1 MQYTITLNED
11 NPLGLSYLKTGELNM
26 VHSKAPQANLYERS
40 FWLHS
45 GDGINVALL
54 YRWMIEQ
61 GYTRPPAPMY
71 QMIDSIIAKDEAAL
85 EYLHKYYY
93 ALAGGS
99 DGGMFASV
107 EGDNNRLNITT
118 ITNEGMGDVIWAGN
132 VYRNAYET
140 YPGFRPENPPGTVD
154 TIIYFISQVYHN
166 GSVNSEYYQQAGI
179 IETPYN
185 VSFYGAPANN
195 NDSIPMQTL
204 DRVMIYGG
212 DNLWANPYL
221 YKRPNLYSLDVGHSV
236 PTWYEWADANGLTPD
251 EDPYEP
257 GGYTTPDGGNGEVR
271 VSVDIPQPDLP
282 PEALLESGIIQ
293 MYAPSSTEMKNFM
306 NYIYSASDS
315 FITNIKKI
323 WVNPMDSII
332 SFSIVP
338 FDVSAEKTDSQLV
351 KFCGLSTEV
360 SMTKVKQFKQFDFGD
375 LHIPRE
381 TNSALDYANFTKVQV
396 NLPFIGIQDLETDD
410 VMDADLNLVYNVDL
424 LSGDCIA
431 SILCRKTDNK
441 YNNKYEAPLYQF
453 KGNVILN
460 APVTGNSFASFY
472 GGVANLITK
481 TAAAAGGGGGGALGI
496 AGAASQFLLSEKA
509 NVQRSGSMTG
519 NSGQLG
525 NYIPYVILESPIRST
540 TEGMY
545 NRQGYPSNIMTKLS
559 SLENDNFHG
568 GYAQFMQ
575 GTVIVDDMKSAT
587 DREKEAIKQLLESG
601 IIFNEPE

>member
-1 MQYTITLNED
+1 MQYTISLNED

-26 VHSKAPQANLYERS
+26 VHTQDNLYQRS
-40 FWLHS
+40 FWLHP
-45 GDGINVALL
+45 GDGLNAGLL
-54 YRWMIEQ
+54 YRWMIEH
-61 GYTRPPAPMY
+61 GYKRPPSPLY
-71 QMIDSIIAKDEAAL
+71 QMIDAIIAKDEAAL
-85 EYLHKYYY
+85 EYLHTYYY
-93 ALAGGS
+93 ALAGGA

-107 EGDNNRLNITT
+107 DGDNRLNINT
-118 ITNEGMGDVIWAGN
+118 ITNEGMGDVGWSGS
-132 VYRNAYET
+132 VYHTAYES
-140 YPGFRPENPPGTVD
+140 YPGFNPENPPGTVD
-154 TIIYFISQVYHN
+154 TILYFISQFYHN
-166 GSVNSEYYQQAGI
+166 GAVNSDYYEQGGVL
-179 IETPYN
+179 ENPYN

-195 NDSIPMQTL
+195 NDSFPMMTL
-204 DRVMIYGG
+204 DDVMIYGG
-212 DNLWANPYL
+212 DDIWANPYL
-221 YKRPNLYSLDVGHSV
+221 YKRPNLYSVGGEPYV
-236 PTWYEWADANGLTPD
+236 PTWYQWADDNGLTPD
-251 EDPYEP
+251 KDPYEP

-271 VSVDIPQPDLP
+271 VSVNIPQPELP

-293 MYAPSSTEMKNFM
+293 MYSPSSTEMKNFM
-306 NYIYSASDS
+306 NYIYSAADS

-338 FDVSAEKTDSQLV
+338 FDVSTEKTDSQLV
-351 KFCGLSTEV
+351 KFCGISTDV

-431 SILCRKTDNK
+431 SILCRKKDNK

-460 APVTGNSFASFY
+460 APVTGNNFASFY

-481 TAAAAGGGGGGALGI
+481 TAAAVGGGGGALGI
-496 AGAASQFLLSEKA
+496 ADAASQFVLSEKA
-509 NVQRSGSMTG
+509 NTQRSGSMTG

-525 NYIPYVILESPIRST
+525 NYIPYVIIESPIKST

-545 NRQGYPSNIMTKLS
+545 TRQGYPANVMTKLS
-559 SLENDNFHG
+559 SLENGNFHG
-568 GYAQFMQ
+568 GYAQFMK
-575 GTVIVDDMKSAT
+575 GTVIVDQMESAT

-601 IIFNEPE
+601 IIFNKPE